1 MFIFTKY
8 TYSLFI
14 PYHKVY
20 TTSTSRAKTY
30 EKKLNLAQIKARQ
43 IFFL

>member
-14 PYHKVY
+14 PYHKVH
-20 TTSTSRAKTY
+20 TTSTLRAKNY
-30 EKKLNLAQIKARQ
+30 EKN
-43 IFFL
+43 